1 MTISH
6 KPVSGA
12 SKARQVPIPLGRPL
26 TKEMLMSL
34 AEGLLKGVESEGKA
48 YPCQRLSLQVAG
60 FEERELG
67 NMGIAGFLVKGD
79 LANAASKER
88 PEGQQEG
95 DRAAKRIKV
104 NEGIGKFFR
113 KELDDLEAENLDALE
128 LDDLQGSGQDEDMV
142 EIKDAPAD
150 KVEGEVLGDK
160 GRPVGLPID
169 DPASHCTYTCSQCN
183 TEVQIQD
190 QEEHEDWHFA
200 KALAEEDRVA
210 AREQTA
216 APAASSSAPGNGS
229 KKGSGLK
236 KGGGGGGGGKGLK
249 KGTAMEKGQRKLA
262 F

>member
-79 LANAASKER
+79 LANTASKER
-88 PEGQQEG
+88 PEGQQER

-128 LDDLQGSGQDEDMV
+128 LDDLQGQDEDMV

-160 GRPVGLPID
+160 GRPVGLPVD
-169 DPASHCTYTCSQCN
+169 GPASHCTYTCSQCN
-183 TEVQIQD
+183 TEIQIQD

-210 AREQTA
+210 ARERTA
-216 APAASSSAPGNGS
+216 APAAPSSAPGNGS

-236 KGGGGGGGGKGLK
+236 KGGGGGGKGLK
-249 KGTAMEKGQRKLA
+249 KGTGMEKGQRKLA